1 MISASKYQH
10 IIYFMSLLKVSLSIN
25 RPKQR
30 LLCMDTR
37 RGCRSKRSPIPW
49 KNKNIFF
56 SYMGGL
62 FATSFPWG
70 GLYTTFFSLWSFFFH
85 NKDAL
90 LLLFLYVE
98 GLFTTSSSWCG
109 AFFTMWG
116 PFLLFFS
123 LCGGENTTFMGDFMS
138 LWFFYGLAPSPYKL
152 FCGRMLLCNFLPMSS
167 AITYSGHYVPNKAH
181 CNTRVQFT
189 ITMKKCWTSTYM

>member
-1 MISASKYQH
+1 MGRALCYV
-10 IIYFMSLLKVSLSIN
+10 FLLMK
-25 RPKQR
+25 
-30 LLCMDTR
+30 
-37 RGCRSKRSPIPW
+37 
-49 KNKNIFF
+49 
-56 SYMGGL
+56 
-62 FATSFPWG
+62 
-70 GLYTTFFSLWSFFFH
+70 FFFH

-90 LLLFLYVE
+90 LLLFLLVE

-152 FCGRMLLCNFLPMSS
+152 FCGRMLLCNFHPMSS

-189 ITMKKCWTSTYM
+189 ITMKKVEQVHICKYFFLDIHGIDLLHIHIFFLYSQLISKIDICWSNVDDFRVFLLLQNSSDFKICSLMYVGQWYNVE